1 VSCGPLDQRE
11 AIDFRKKSLSDR
23 GPQLLIEV
31 PMLWR
36 LGAHDRVPRLECY
49 YRPPRLFRL

>member
-1 VSCGPLDQRE
+1 MSCGPLDQRE